1 MKKFSVLIALVLIT
15 LATSFG
21 QELNDS
27 IVIEKVFGGYQF
39 SQNEKILDFSQ
50 LSEKVKPNEFAF
62 NEIKAV
68 KSKTILATIIGGAGG
83 FLVGYPLGTALAG
96 GEPNWTMAAIG
107 AGLIVVTIPIGQK
120 ANKQAKNAVEIYNSG
135 LKNSAFRKKADINL
149 AFTGNRNGMG
159 LCLKF

>member
-62 NEIKAV
+62 NEIKAA

-159 LCLKF
+159 LYLKF